1 METDKIF
8 EAIYQQI
15 INLDLVPEK
24 ALNLSELAETFKVS
38 RTPIKE
44 ALISLQ
50 AEGLVIRH
58 GSHFMVTPLSL
69 NRIKEITEIRS
80 VLEVLANIW
89 AMNRATVAE
98 LEKLNELNNEILQL
112 DEDTSN
118 REIVELDQ
126 RFHHLIYQMAKN
138 SQLSQFLK
146 KLLNHYT
153 RFCLSIPRD
162 IKPKLFFKETLKM
175 IKAIKAKDEAQLR
188 MATIAHIRE
197 SLDEISNYVAIP

>member
-8 EAIYQQI
+8 EVIYQQI

-24 ALNLSELAETFKVS
+24 VLNLSELAEKFKVS

-80 VLEVLANIW
+80 VLEVQANIW

-98 LEKLNELNNEILQL
+98 LEKLSELNNEILHL
-112 DEDTSN
+112 NEDTSN
-118 REIVELDQ
+118 RRIVELDQ
-126 RFHHLIYQMAKN
+126 QFHHLIYQMAKN
-138 SQLSQFLK
+138 TQLSQFLK
-146 KLLNHYT
+146 KLLNHYS

-162 IKPKLFFKETLKM
+162 IKPKPFFKETRKM

>member
-8 EAIYQQI
+8 EVIHRKI
-15 INLDLVPEK
+15 INLDLMPEMV
-24 ALNLSELAETFKVS
+24 LNLNELAGKFKVS

-69 NRIKEITEIRS
+69 DRIKEITEIRS
-80 VLEVLANIW
+80 VLEVQANIW
-89 AMNRATVAE
+89 AMNRATVEE
-98 LEKLNELNNEILQL
+98 LESLKQLKNEILQL
-112 DEDTSN
+112 GKDASN

-126 RFHHLIYQMAKN
+126 RFHYFIYQTAKN
-138 SQLSQFLK
+138 TQLAQFLK
-146 KLLNHYT
+146 KLLNHYS
-153 RFCLSIPRD
+153 RFCLHIPRE
-162 IKPKLFFKETLKM
+162 IKSKPFFNETLKM
-175 IKAIKAKDEAQLR
+175 IKAITKKDEAELR

-197 SLDEISNYVAIP
+197 SLDEISKYVAI